1 MTKDARKNGHNI
13 STNGHNGNGKAAPP
27 ANFGSSLISTI
38 PHGRKGKHNLIVS
51 MILNDLDRLDLE
63 KAVMVPLDSLK
74 GEKMENVRSALN
86 RATRQRNM
94 LVATATDD
102 KYFYVW
108 RAEREK
114 TQPVAPNGLA
124 SQTNRQ
130 R

>member
-1 MTKDARKNGHNI
+1 MAKDARKNGHNI
-13 STNGHNGNGKAAPP
+13 SNNGHNGNGKAAIQP
-27 ANFGSSLISTI
+27 NFSSGLISSI
-38 PHGRKGKHNLIVS
+38 PQGRKGKHNLIVS
-51 MILNDLDRLDLE
+51 LILDDLDKLDLE
-63 KAVMVPLDSLK
+63 KAVLVPLESLD

-108 RAEREK
+108 RTEQEE
-114 TQPVAPNGLA
+114 TQPAPERLA